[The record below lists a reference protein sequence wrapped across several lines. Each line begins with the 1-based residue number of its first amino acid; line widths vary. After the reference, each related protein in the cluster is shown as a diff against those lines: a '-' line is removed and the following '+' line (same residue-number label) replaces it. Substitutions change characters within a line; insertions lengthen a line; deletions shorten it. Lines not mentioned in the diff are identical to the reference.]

1 MFVRASKLFYN
12 LCMSNELENLGF
24 SLRIDSSKSVN
35 YVNYQAESLLKEA
48 LGNKQNSFSFLRQ
61 IVIKNDTDKDMRDVR
76 LSFKA
81 NPEFFEIHSVR
92 ITCLEKKKET
102 VVDSFQIILDPLK
115 LYSLNE
121 AIPGSL
127 VATITNETGEML
139 ATTSVDIRFLPIE
152 ESASSEWIDEILAS
166 FVTPNDPLVK
176 GLVAKAA
183 AIKKEKYGSSAFDD
197 YQTHDPNAVLEDIDS
212 LYLAC
217 QASNIR
223 YSTTPASFEKV
234 FQRVRL
240 PREVIEGR
248 VGNCLDSSLLFCSL
262 LESIGLRPILILT
275 HSHALVGCWLEEL
288 SFPSSKEENL
298 QSLLNNASEGFNHLA
313 LINVVDFSEGTEITF
328 DKAMNNAKDY
338 LEKEKK
344 FSYALDIKM
353 CRKEWILPIPTKK
366 ETEDGTVYF
375 DFPSISSTEYSLPNI
390 DVGNR
395 RFLPEDAKGNK
406 NRYDYWEEKLLDL
419 NLRNRL
425 INYKGGLR
433 GVEIEVVDPLEYLAF
448 LSDKE
453 KISLVPASLKLSD
466 SDKKQ
471 PLSFDEKVYGPTI
484 KENYAKSMLI
494 AVNKSDDPDDAL
506 KALAR
511 KSNTSIEESGC
522 NPLFLT
528 LGEIRWYDNEKAA
541 ERGTGAMY
549 APIFLLEGKMPRR
562 KNGPFYTLDY
572 DFDDIGLNS
581 TFFQYLKQN
590 FGLDF
595 SKLYPLPRLANGQV
609 DVRLIYNEI
618 RNIIAPMKNWL
629 LFENRSVLSLFNF
642 SHFVMW
648 SDLKN
653 HRNTIMN
660 NKLVASFVYGEKKWN
675 DAENLIPANE
685 MDERINPRDIATA
698 LPADSSQI
706 KAISDAEEGESFI
719 LDGPP
724 GTGKSQTIANMI
736 TNFLYHG
743 KKVLFVAE
751 KEVALDVVKRR
762 LDDLHLGQFCLE
774 IASLNK
780 PKSEILSIYSKL
792 LAMGPLENAEDYR
805 SLSDSIMDKR
815 GELNSIIED
824 LHSRGSYFIS
834 PYEAI
839 VGYLENEKYKTD
851 TEIDPKFIGSLSP
864 QKYLEVMSAISAYV
878 SFVKPFSSYGRSPFI
893 GFQKREYSLDYRT
906 KVFAELDELVD
917 ICKDCELATYNAFF
931 KEGSLYES
939 YRNVEAYLN
948 VISELQGDI
957 PYWYEYLL
965 DPQFL
970 ENEDNLRALTKLKI
984 KHAHDKDA
992 VAINFN
998 DSVYT
1003 AFDPLQLEKEYEEAS
1018 KLSFIKKIFAL
1029 KKLRDRLKP
1038 FVTDKNVIKGDG
1050 LKKSLDLLKEAY
1062 FDEENV
1068 KKCDSYSRFILG
1080 GYDFSSSA
1088 ESTQRLSELETTL
1101 SIAKN
1106 IQKMEFKNDK
1116 GEEFVNY
1123 IHSAARG
1130 AIYSD
1135 SNSKLKKMF
1144 AIFNDKKKELKDRFE
1159 FDIDQYSDQHDYFKY
1174 LGGKLS
1180 DACNSSGKLSEWCNL
1195 LAYLDR
1201 MQSVVDEAF
1210 FKDYLNGKISE
1221 ENLLPTF
1228 KADVYLAYLK
1238 RVLPERD
1245 LSTLSAS
1252 STEELVK
1259 SYREEMAKIQ
1269 SLAVNVV
1276 AASITEKYPKNAD
1289 TFASSTNAYKLT
1301 KLAKNGGRGASLR
1314 YIFDE
1319 FKDLVMTL
1327 TPCFLMSPVAV
1338 AQYLNIEKYHFDV
1351 VIFDEASQIPTSEA
1365 VGAMARADS
1374 VIIAG
1379 DEQQMP
1385 PTNFFVSAMGIG
1397 EDNLASLNSIDE
1409 DLESLLDDAIS
1420 LSFPRERLN
1429 WHYRSRHESLIAFSN
1444 NRFYGNSLLTFP
1456 SPISEEES
1464 VTYRYVNGAYE
1475 RGRGINKPEA
1485 QEVVKEVVRRL
1496 KDDKLRHRSIGV
1508 VTFNEAQQNLIED
1521 MLDKE
1526 LSKNEFLDPLPGG
1539 EKILIKNLENVQGDE
1554 RDVILFSTTYGPDK
1568 KYGLSLNFGPLSQKK
1583 GERRLNVAVSRARE
1597 EMIVFSSMEPEEI
1610 QAERAKNMGASYL
1623 RDFLLFAKNGLN
1635 SLANRS
1641 QNEMGDEPTSIATF
1655 LKKDLEELGYV
1666 VVENLGASTFKIDL
1680 AISAKNKPNEFV
1692 LGVIIDNSKNA
1703 SLTCRD
1709 RHINE
1714 PFVLNRLRWNI
1725 HHLYSVEYLDH
1736 KEEVIKDI
1744 VNAFNRSLSGERLYE
1759 DVSTN
1764 KDPLFVKKVVDV
1776 SPNKKPY
1783 VRAEYVPERGPNAM
1797 NEVDM
1802 FAFFMETIGTEYPI
1816 SLELLESRFRETFD
1830 LGRIGSV
1837 VRNKF
1842 TLALNNVKV
1851 NIECCGGHNFYY
1863 PRSVEMNSNRFW
1875 RATEEGDS
1883 RRLVDISYI
1892 EIGNCAA
1899 DLIANQGTMS
1909 LDDLCHEIN
1918 LAFGYALLKKTNYDY
1933 VRNAIKW
1940 NCSRRNGLYMIGE
1953 DQVGIR

>member
-1 MFVRASKLFYN
+1 
-12 LCMSNELENLGF
+12 MSNELENLGF

-48 LGNKQNSFSFLRQ
+48 LGGKQNSFSFLRQ
-61 IVIKNDTDKDMRDVR
+61 IVIKNDTDEDARDVR
-76 LSFKA
+76 LTFKA
-81 NPEFFEIHSVR
+81 NPEFFEIQPIR

-102 VVDSFQIILDPLK
+102 IVDSFKITLDPLK

-121 AIPGSL
+121 AMPGSL

-139 ATTSVDIRFLPIE
+139 ATSSVDIRFLPIE

-176 GLVAKAA
+176 NLAAKAA
-183 AIKKEKYGSSAFDD
+183 AIKKDKYDSSAFDD
-197 YQTHDPNAVLEDIDS
+197 YQSHDPNAVLEDIDA

-217 QASNIR
+217 QQSGIR

-240 PREVIEGR
+240 PHEVIEER
-248 VGNCLDSSLLFCSL
+248 VGNCLDTSLLFCSL
-262 LESIGLRPILILT
+262 LENVGLRPILIIT

-288 SFPSSKEENL
+288 SFPTSKEDNL
-298 QSLLNNASEGFNHLA
+298 QTLLNNASEGFNHLA
-313 LINVVDFSEGTEITF
+313 LINVVDFTEGNEITF
-328 DKAMNNAKDY
+328 DKAMADAKDF

-344 FSYALDIKM
+344 FAYALDIKM

-366 ETEDGTVYF
+366 EKEDGTIYF
-375 DFPSISSTEYSLPNI
+375 DFPSISSMDYALPNI
-390 DVGNR
+390 DVTNR
-395 RFLPEDAKGNK
+395 RFLPEDAKGAK
-406 NRYDYWEEKLLDL
+406 NRYDYWEDKLLDL

-433 GVEIEVVDPLEYLAF
+433 GIELEVVDPVEYLSF
-448 LSDKE
+448 LSKNE
-453 KISLVPASLKLSD
+453 KLSLVPAALKLSD
-466 SDKKQ
+466 TAKKQ

-484 KENYAKSMLI
+484 KENYSKAMLT
-494 AVNKSDDPDDAL
+494 AVNKSDDPDEAL

-528 LGEIRWYDNEKAA
+528 LGEIRWYDNDKAA

-590 FGLDF
+590 YGLDF

-653 HRNTIMN
+653 HRNKVMN

-675 DAENLIPANE
+675 DTENLIPANE

-706 KAISDAEEGESFI
+706 KAIVDAEEGESFI

-792 LAMGPLENAEDYR
+792 LAMGPLESIDNYR

-815 GELNSIIED
+815 KELNNIIES
-824 LHSRGSYFIS
+824 LHEKGSYFIS
-834 PYEAI
+834 PYDAI
-839 VGYLENEKYKTD
+839 VGYLENEEYKTG
-851 TEIDPKFIGSLSP
+851 TRIEPSYFGSLTP
-864 QKYLEVMSAISAYV
+864 QKYLETLNEISAYV
-878 SFVKPFSSYGRSPFI
+878 SFVKPFTSYLRSPFI
-893 GFQKREYSLDYRT
+893 GFQKRDYTFDYRN

-917 ICKDCELATYNAFF
+917 ICKDMELATYNAFF

-939 YRNVEAYLN
+939 AKNVGAYLN
-948 VISELQGDI
+948 IMSDLQSEI
-957 PYWYEYLL
+957 PTWSKYFL
-965 DPQFL
+965 DSTFL
-970 ENEDNLRALTKLKI
+970 ENADKLRALAKAKI
-984 KHAHDKDA
+984 KLAEDKAA
-992 VAINFN
+992 VAINFI
-998 DSVYT
+998 DDVYT
-1003 AFDPLQLEKEYEEAS
+1003 SFDPLQLESEYEEAN
-1018 KLSFIKKIFAL
+1018 KLNFIKKFFAL
-1029 KKLRDRLKP
+1029 NKLRSRLKP
-1038 FVTDKNVIKGDG
+1038 FLHDKNALKGDG

-1068 KKCDSYSRFILG
+1068 KKCDSYSRFVLG
-1080 GYDFSSSA
+1080 EYDFSNASESA
-1088 ESTQRLSELETTL
+1088 QRLTELETTL
-1101 SIAKN
+1101 DIATN
-1106 IQKMEFKNDK
+1106 IQKMEFKHDN
-1116 GEEFVNY
+1116 GEAFASY
-1123 IHSAARG
+1123 ISSAARG
-1130 AIYSD
+1130 TIYSD

-1144 AIFNDKKKELKDRFE
+1144 AIFSDKKKDLMDRFG
-1159 FDIDQYSDQHDYFKY
+1159 FDLNQYPDQHDYFKY
-1174 LGGKLS
+1174 LGGKIQ
-1180 DACNSSGKLSEWCNL
+1180 DACASSGRLSEWCNL
-1195 LAYLDR
+1195 LTYLDR
-1201 MQSVVDEAF
+1201 MEKAVDPNF
-1210 FKDYLNGKISE
+1210 FKAYLEGKIPE
-1221 ENLLPTF
+1221 ENLIPSF
-1228 KADVYLAYLK
+1228 KADLYLSYLR
-1238 RVLPERD
+1238 RVLIERD
-1245 LSTLSAS
+1245 LSTLSAT
-1252 STEELVK
+1252 STEDLVK

-1276 AASITEKYPKNAD
+1276 AASITEKYPKNAES
-1289 TFASSTNAYKLT
+1289 FASSTNAYKLT

-1385 PTNFFVSAMGIG
+1385 PTNFFVSALGLG
-1397 EDNLASLNSIDE
+1397 EDNLASLSSVDE

-1444 NRFYGNSLLTFP
+1444 NRFYSNSLLTFP
-1456 SPISEEES
+1456 SPVAEEES
-1464 VTYRYVNGAYE
+1464 VSYRYINGAYE

-1485 QEVVKEVVRRL
+1485 QEVVKEVIRRL
-1496 KDDKLRHRSIGV
+1496 KDEKLRHRSIGV

-1521 MLDKE
+1521 MLERE

-1539 EKILIKNLENVQGDE
+1539 EKIFIKNLENVQGDE
-1554 RDVILFSTTYGPDK
+1554 RDVVLFSTTYGPDK
-1568 KYGLSLNFGPLSQKK
+1568 KNGLSLNFGPLSQKK

-1597 EMIVFSSMEPEEI
+1597 EMIVFSSMKPEEI

-1623 RDFLLFAKNGLN
+1623 RDFLYFAKNGLS
-1635 SLANRS
+1635 SLANRN
-1641 QNEMGDEPTSIATF
+1641 QNEMGDEATSIATF
-1655 LKKDLEELGYV
+1655 LKKDLEALGYV
-1666 VVENLGASTFKIDL
+1666 VKENLGASTFKVDL
-1680 AISAKNKPNEFV
+1680 AISEKNKPNEYV
-1692 LGVIIDNSKNA
+1692 LGVIIDNTKNA

-1725 HHLYSVEYLDH
+1725 HHIYSVEYLDH
-1736 KEEVIKDI
+1736 RDEVLKDI
-1744 VNAFNRSLSGERLYE
+1744 VNAFNRSLNGESLYE
-1759 DVSTN
+1759 AITTD
-1764 KDPLFVKKVVDV
+1764 KDPLFVKKAVDAA
-1776 SPNKKPY
+1776 PNKKPY
-1783 VRAEYVPERGPNAM
+1783 TRANYVPEHGSAAM
-1797 NEVDM
+1797 NEGDM
-1802 FAFFMETIGTEYPI
+1802 FAFFIETIGTEYPI
-1816 SLELLESRFRETFD
+1816 SQELLESRFRETFG

-1837 VRNKF
+1837 VRSKF

-1851 NIECCGGHNFYY
+1851 LIECCGGHNFYY
-1863 PRSVEMNSNRFW
+1863 PRSVDMNNNRFW
-1875 RATEEGDS
+1875 RKTEEGDC

-1899 DLIANQGTMS
+1899 DLITNQGTMS
-1909 LDDLCHEIN
+1909 LDDLCHEVN
-1918 LAFGYALLKKTNYDY
+1918 LALGYALLKKTSYDY

-1953 DQVGIR
+1953 EQVGIR

>member
-1 MFVRASKLFYN
+1 
-12 LCMSNELENLGF
+12 MSNELENLGF

-61 IVIKNDTDKDMRDVR
+61 IVIKNNTDKDMRDVR

-81 NPEFFEIHSVR
+81 NPEFFEIQSIR
-92 ITCLEKKKET
+92 ITCLEKRKET
-102 VVDSFQIILDPLK
+102 IVDSFKITLDPLK

-121 AIPGSL
+121 AMPGSL
-127 VATITNETGEML
+127 VATITSEEGEML
-139 ATTSVDIRFLPIE
+139 ATSSADIRFLPIE

-176 GLVAKAA
+176 ALASEAA
-183 AIKKEKYGSSAFDD
+183 EIKKEKYGSSAFDD
-197 YQTHDPNAVLEDIDS
+197 YQTHDPNAVLEDLDA

-217 QASNIR
+217 QARKIR

-240 PREVIEGR
+240 PREVIEER

-262 LESIGLRPILILT
+262 LESVGLRPILIVT
-275 HSHALVGCWLEEL
+275 NSHALVGCWLEEL
-288 SFPSSKEENL
+288 SFPSTKEDNL
-298 QSLLNNASEGFNHLA
+298 QTLLNNASEGFNHLA
-313 LINVVDFSEGTEITF
+313 LINAVCFSEGDEVTF
-328 DKAMNNAKDY
+328 DKAMVSAKDF

-344 FSYALDIKM
+344 FAFALDIKM

-366 ETEDGTVYF
+366 EKEDGTVYF
-375 DFPSISSTEYSLPNI
+375 DFPSISSSEYTLPNI
-390 DVGNR
+390 DVANR

-406 NRYDYWEEKLLDL
+406 NRYDYWEDKLLDL

-433 GVEIEVVDPLEYLAF
+433 GVEVEVVDPVAYLSF
-448 LSDKE
+448 LSNNE

-466 SDKKQ
+466 SAKKQ

-484 KENYAKSMLI
+484 KENYSKSMVI
-494 AVNKSDDPDDAL
+494 AVNKSDDPDEAL

-528 LGEIRWYDNEKAA
+528 LGEIRWFDNDKAA

-572 DFDDIGLNS
+572 DFDNIGLNS

-590 FGLDF
+590 YGLDF
-595 SKLYPLPRLANGQV
+595 SRLYPLPHLPNGQV

-653 HRNTIMN
+653 HRNTVMN

-685 MDERINPRDIATA
+685 MDERISPRDIATA

-706 KAISDAEEGESFI
+706 KAIVDAEEGESFI

-805 SLSDSIMDKR
+805 SLSDSIMSKR
-815 GELNSIIED
+815 KELNDIID
-824 LHSRGSYFIS
+824 SLHSKGSYFIS

-839 VGYLENEKYKTD
+839 VGYLDNEQYKTD
-851 TEIDPKFIGSLSP
+851 AKIDKAFISSLTP
-864 QKYLEVMSAISAYV
+864 QKYLESVSAISTYV
-878 SFVKPFSSYGRSPFI
+878 SFVKPFSSYARSPFI
-893 GFQKREYSLDYRT
+893 GFQKREYSFDYRD
-906 KVFAELDELVD
+906 KVFEEIDELVE
-917 ICKDCELATYNAFF
+917 ICKDLELATYNAFF

-939 YRNVEAYLN
+939 YKNVEAYLN
-948 VISELQGDI
+948 VMNDLQSEI
-957 PYWYEYLL
+957 PSWHEYFL
-965 DPQFL
+965 DQQFL
-970 ENEDNLRALTKLKI
+970 DNEEKLRNLATLKVKL
-984 KHAHDKDA
+984 AQDKDA
-992 VAINFN
+992 VAINFVEG
-998 DSVYT
+998 VYT
-1003 AFDPLQLEKEYEEAS
+1003 AFDPLELLKEYEEAN
-1018 KLSFIKKIFAL
+1018 KLSFFKKIFAM

-1038 FVTDKNVIKGDG
+1038 FTHDKNVIKGDS
-1050 LKKSLDLLKEAY
+1050 LKKCLELLKEVH
-1062 FDEENV
+1062 FDEENI
-1068 KKCDSYSRFILG
+1068 KNCDSYSRFILSPF
-1080 GYDFSSSA
+1080 DFTSSS
-1088 ESTQRLSELETTL
+1088 ESVQRLSEFETTVD
-1101 SIAKN
+1101 IAKN
-1106 IQKMEFKNDK
+1106 IQKMEFKNDN
-1116 GEEFVNY
+1116 GENFVSY

-1135 SNSKLKKMF
+1135 ANAKLKKMF
-1144 AIFNDKKKELKDRFE
+1144 EVFGGKKKYLKEYFG
-1159 FDIDQYSDQHDYFKY
+1159 FDIEKYPDQHDYFKY

-1180 DACNSSGKLSEWCNL
+1180 DACSSSGRLSEWCNL

-1201 MQSVVDEAF
+1201 MEEVVDPAF
-1210 FKDYLNGKISE
+1210 FSDYISGKIKE
-1221 ENLLPTF
+1221 ENLLASF
-1228 KADVYLAYLK
+1228 NADVYLAYLK
-1238 RVLPERD
+1238 RVLPERG
-1245 LSTLSAS
+1245 LTTLSAS

-1259 SYREEMAKIQ
+1259 SYREEMVKIQ
-1269 SLAVNVV
+1269 NLAVNVV

-1365 VGAMARADS
+1365 VGAMARANS

-1385 PTNFFVSAMGIG
+1385 PTNFFVSSLGIG
-1397 EDNLASLNSIDE
+1397 EDNLASLNSVDE

-1456 SPISEEES
+1456 SPVSEEES
-1464 VTYRYVNGAYE
+1464 VSYKYVNGAYE

-1485 QEVVKEVVRRL
+1485 QEVVKDVIRRL
-1496 KDDKLRHRSIGV
+1496 KDEKLRHRSIGV

-1521 MLDKE
+1521 MLEKE
-1526 LSKNEFLDPLPGG
+1526 LAKNEFLDSLPGG
-1539 EKILIKNLENVQGDE
+1539 EKIFIKNLENVQGDE

-1568 KYGLSLNFGPLSQKK
+1568 KSGLSLNFGPLSQKK

-1597 EMIVFSSMEPEEI
+1597 EMVVFSSIKPEEI

-1623 RDFLLFAKNGLN
+1623 RDFLYFAKNGLA
-1635 SLANRS
+1635 SLANRN
-1641 QNEMGDEPTSIATF
+1641 QNEMGDEATSIATF
-1655 LKKDLEELGYV
+1655 LKKDLEELGYSV
-1666 VVENLGASTFKIDL
+1666 KENLGASTFKVDL
-1680 AISAKNKPNEFV
+1680 AVSEKNKPNEYV
-1692 LGVIIDNSKNA
+1692 LGIIIDNPKNA

-1744 VNAFNRSLSGERLYE
+1744 VNAFNRSLNGEKLYD
-1759 DVSTN
+1759 DVAIM

-1783 VRAEYVPERGPNAM
+1783 VRANCVPEHGSSAM
-1797 NEVDM
+1797 NEGDM
-1802 FAFFMETIGTEYPI
+1802 FAFFIQTIGTEYPI
-1816 SLELLESRFRETFD
+1816 SQELLEARFRETFG

-1837 VRNKF
+1837 VRSKF

-1851 NIECCGGHNFYY
+1851 VIECCGGHNFYY
-1863 PRSVEMNSNRFW
+1863 PRSVDMNNNRFW
-1875 RATEEGDS
+1875 RATEAGDT

-1899 DLIANQGTMS
+1899 DLLANQGTMS
-1909 LDDLCHEIN
+1909 IDDLCHEVN
-1918 LAFGYALLKKTNYDY
+1918 LSLGYALLKKTSYDY

-1953 DQVGIR
+1953 EQIGIR